1 MEYLKERKPRI
12 LYLSLGETDDWA
24 HEGNYPQYL
33 DAAHRADEFL
43 RILWETVQSIPQYR
57 GHTTLIFLP
66 DHGRGSSAA
75 TWKDH
80 GDKIAESKYIWMA
93 FLGPDT
99 PALGERS
106 GVAPVTQNQ
115 IAATLAGLL
124 GEEYRR
130 EVRQAGQPIV
140 DVMAAGK

>member
-1 MEYLKERKPRI
+1 
-12 LYLSLGETDDWA
+12 
-24 HEGNYPQYL
+24 
-33 DAAHRADEFL
+33 
-43 RILWETVQSIPQYR
+43 
-57 GHTTLIFLP
+57 
-66 DHGRGSSAA
+66 
-75 TWKDH
+75 
-80 GDKIAESKYIWMA
+80 MA

-124 GEEYRR
+124 GEEYKR

-140 DVMAAGK
+140 DVMTAGK